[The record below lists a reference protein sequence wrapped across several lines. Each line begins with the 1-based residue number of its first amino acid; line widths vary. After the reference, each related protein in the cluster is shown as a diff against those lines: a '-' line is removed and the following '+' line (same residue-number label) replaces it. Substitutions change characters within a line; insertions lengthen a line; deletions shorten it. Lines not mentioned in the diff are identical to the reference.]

1 MIQRRGEEAA
11 GDAQLLA
18 TVDVCDQI
26 SICIATNA
34 NHSISTTFLPTTQ
47 PSTSPSTDDPTSDP
61 SSEPSR
67 EPSNEPTIEPSTEP
81 TDGPTLV
88 PSKVPSGS
96 PTTPAP
102 LHEGELSCGMSKR
115 GDYNDEQLQF
125 EVRMLFD
132 GALTFNAS
140 GSDFVISS
148 LIAVNLDVDSDG
160 DGVLSLS
167 ALKGG
172 MDYVFTLSAA
182 PGTYGEFAVSIEC
195 TSSAP
200 TKTPSSQPTAEPTLS
215 PTYEPTKNPS
225 TEPTVEPTSVPTNTV
240 SSAKILPQNSI
251 VIWSDCANI
260 PDGWTLCDGSNGTP
274 DLQGR
279 FVVGGG
285 TSTFNYGDIGG
296 ASAHSHT
303 ISTSVSGSVES
314 TTLAHDHE
322 IDTSVSGSVGNT
334 ALTTAQL
341 PAHNHGNGAYT
352 QLLKSATCSGTISVT
367 DETCGEPYLYDSAS
381 IVSQGSGQSHTHSSG
396 SLSVSASASSTSQ
409 SHAHSLSLSHNAS
422 AASTS
427 QLPPYYTLCYIMKD
441 ETQAW
446 VIES

>member
-26 SICIATNA
+26 SICMATNA

-88 PSKVPSGS
+88 PSDVPSDVPSGS

-102 LHEGELSCGMSKR
+102 LHEGELMCGMSKR

-160 DGVLSLS
+160 DGVLSLD

-195 TSSAP
+195 ASSAP
-200 TKTPSSQPTAEPTLS
+200 TKTP
-215 PTYEPTKNPS
+215 
-225 TEPTVEPTSVPTNTV
+225 TSDP
-240 SSAKILPQNSI
+240 
-251 VIWSDCANI
+251 
-260 PDGWTLCDGSNGTP
+260 
-274 DLQGR
+274 
-279 FVVGGG
+279 
-285 TSTFNYGDIGG
+285 
-296 ASAHSHT
+296 
-303 ISTSVSGSVES
+303 
-314 TTLAHDHE
+314 
-322 IDTSVSGSVGNT
+322 
-334 ALTTAQL
+334 
-341 PAHNHGNGAYT
+341 
-352 QLLKSATCSGTISVT
+352 
-367 DETCGEPYLYDSAS
+367 
-381 IVSQGSGQSHTHSSG
+381 
-396 SLSVSASASSTSQ
+396 
-409 SHAHSLSLSHNAS
+409 
-422 AASTS
+422 
-427 QLPPYYTLCYIMKD
+427 
-441 ETQAW
+441 
-446 VIES
+446 